1 MKRNLYL
8 LGLMMLVLVSCDQK
22 PTLQKYFV
30 KNTESKDFI
39 TLDVGTGFL
48 KNDKM
53 KLTADES
60 KALESM
66 QKLNVLIFK
75 RNDKNAAEF
84 DKQKTEVN
92 NLLKSDNYDELMKMN
107 FGEGGISVNTKGEGE
122 HLEECVLFLNQKDTG
137 FGVVRV
143 LGDDM
148 TPQNVMTIVGL
159 LQKSNFSS
167 GQLQPLMDIMK
178 PKTKK

>member
-1 MKRNLYL
+1 
-8 LGLMMLVLVSCDQK
+8 MMLVLVSCDQK

-30 KNTESKDFI
+30 KSADSKDFV
-39 TLDVGTGFL
+39 TLDIGTGFL

-53 KLTADES
+53 KLTADET

-66 QKLNVLIFK
+66 EKLNVLVFK

-84 DKQKTEVN
+84 DKQKVIVKD
-92 NLLKSDNYDELMKMN
+92 LLKSDKYEELMKMN

-122 HLEECVLFLNQKDTG
+122 HLDEFVIFLNNRDTG
-137 FGVVRV
+137 FGVIRV

-159 LQKSNFSS
+159 LQKSDFNS
-167 GQLQPLMDIMK
+167 GQLKPVMDLMR